1 MALSSQENVSKGF
14 KITCIEFKKIESR
27 RGFTAHS
34 IVYTLANTMLIIVNE
49 LYNPGIIW
57 FFYPLIAW
65 R

>member
-1 MALSSQENVSKGF
+1 MFRRGF
-14 KITCIEFKKIESR
+14 KTTYIEFKKIESR
-27 RGFTAHS
+27 RGFTVHS
-34 IVYTLANTMLIIVNE
+34 IVYTLANAMLIIVNE